1 MNVDLLWG
9 YLYEREQIRLRREA
23 GAPRPWTK
31 DAILNIYKFTN
42 VYREHDR
49 VTRWM
54 AKHVR
59 EPLKDKGTLVHACI
73 AFRWFNRISTGEAIF
88 LPQRG
93 NRHSAWDAYC
103 AAWDTNTLKYAILE
117 RCGEGPY
124 VTGAYIIKTPNGYGK
139 LDGVLKLIDQ
149 AFVPATKIQANP
161 TTLERAYEILLDIPY
176 MGTFTAAQVI
186 ADLKYTP
193 AFRNARDWDTFVH
206 SGPGSRAGLN
216 IVFGRPPTEPWRE
229 EEWVRRVLE
238 LREALIP
245 RFFEQ
250 GWEIP
255 HAQDVQSGLCELSK
269 YVRGYSRNTFVPSK
283 EAL

>member
-1 MNVDLLWG
+1 MNVELLWG
-9 YLYEREQIRLRREA
+9 YLYERESIRLRREA

-54 AKHVR
+54 ANNVR
-59 EPLKDKGTLVHACI
+59 KPLETDKSLIHAI
-73 AFRWFNRISTGEAIF
+73 ITFRWFNRIETGRAIF
-88 LPQRG
+88 TTRSTNITSPWRK
-93 NRHSAWDAYC
+93 YC
-103 AAWDTNTLKYAILE
+103 VSWNTDDLKYPILE
-117 RCGEGPY
+117 RCGSGPY
-124 VTGAYIIKTPNGYGK
+124 VTGAYIIKTPAGMSK
-139 LDGVLKLIDQ
+139 LDGVLSIVQSAWQYSLKMEQ
-149 AFVPATKIQANP
+149 VK
-161 TTLERAYEILLDIPY
+161 TLEQAYEILLNAPY

-193 AFRNARDWDTFVH
+193 AFLQAPDWHTFVH

-216 IVFGRPPTEPWRE
+216 IILGRQPTTPWKE
-229 EEWVRRVLE
+229 TEWVKHILE
-238 LREALIP
+238 LREKLAPLFI
-245 RFFEQ
+245 EQ
-250 GWEIP
+250 GWEVP

>member
-1 MNVDLLWG
+1 MNVELLWG
-9 YLYEREQIRLRREA
+9 YLYERELIRLRREA
-23 GAPRPWTK
+23 GAPRPWTQ

-59 EPLKDKGTLVHACI
+59 EPLEDDKTLVHACI

-88 LPQRG
+88 TKREFEDT
-93 NRHSAWDAYC
+93 AWERY
-103 AAWDTNTLKYAILE
+103 TNGWSTNELKAAILT
-117 RCGEGPY
+117 RCGKGPY
-124 VTGAYIIKTPNGYGK
+124 VTGAYIIKTPDGYSK

-149 AFVPATKIQANP
+149 AFVAATNIQVNP
-161 TTLERAYEILLDIPY
+161 TTLERAYEILQGIPY
-176 MGTFTAAQVI
+176 MGTFTGAQVI

-193 AFRNARDWDTFVH
+193 LFRNAPDWHTFVH

-216 IVFGRPPTEPWRE
+216 IILGRQPTTPWKE
-229 EEWVRRVLE
+229 AEWVKLILE
-238 LREALIP
+238 LREKLAPKFI
-245 RFFEQ
+245 EQ
-250 GWEIP
+250 GWEVP